1 MESKTKAVHVHG
13 RWADAKKSR
22 RPVTKG
28 NKTTKLS
35 KVFAVGRYT
44 VMGIMLGSASVAT
57 VSAQESPAHGINN
70 VLLIHGA
77 WADGSSWSK
86 VIPRLEAKGLH
97 VVAVQLP
104 LTSLADDVATTQR
117 ALALENGPVL
127 LVGHSYGGAVITEA
141 GNNSKVAA
149 LLFVAAYAPDQGES
163 ALSLATANP
172 TPVGNELRP
181 DPSGMF
187 YKLSREGILDD
198 FAQDLPK
205 TEKATLFV
213 TQGPTGA
220 AALGSPTTD
229 PAWKNKPTWFIVAG
243 QDRIISP
250 QLEEMEAKR
259 MNAVTIEVNTSHVAM
274 LSDPTRVADFI
285 AQAAEHSGSH

>member
-1 MESKTKAVHVHG
+1 M
-13 RWADAKKSR
+13 
-22 RPVTKG
+22 
-28 NKTTKLS
+28 KLWNI
-35 KVFAVGRYT
+35 FGVGSYT
-44 VMGIMLGSASVAT
+44 VMGIVLASASVAAAA
-57 VSAQESPAHGINN
+57 AQEWPTHGINN
-70 VLLIHGA
+70 VLLVHGA

-86 VIPRLEAKGLH
+86 VIPLLQAKGLH

-104 LTSLADDVATTQR
+104 LTSLAADVATTER

-141 GNNSKVAA
+141 GNNSNVAA
-149 LLFVAAYAPDQGES
+149 LVFVAAYAPDEGES

-172 TPVGNELRP
+172 TPVGSELRP
-181 DPSGMF
+181 DPTGMF
-187 YKLSREGILDD
+187 YKLSLKGILED
-198 FAQDLPK
+198 FAQDLP
-205 TEKATLFV
+205 EIERATLFV

-220 AALGSPTTD
+220 AALGSPITD

-250 QLEEMEAKR
+250 ELEEMEAKR
-259 MNAVTIEVNTSHVAM
+259 MDAVTIRLNTSHVAM

-285 AQAAEHSGSH
+285 AQAAEHGRDH